1 MSEKIRFDKTA
12 LRHFFRVAAVSAA
25 LAAAPIAGATDFDD
39 PPGDDPRFDEGV
51 LELVPG
57 ADIAEVIARYGFM
70 LLESIDSRNTHLVS
84 FMPSLTEDEFELLF
98 LNDADIDHS
107 ELNFDTGDAGPNSG
121 SLFFNVAPSRFT
133 QQPVWGAMGLASAH
147 TEATGSG
154 VVIAVIDTG
163 IDTSNPMFLG
173 KIHPASVSLIDAPGG
188 LNDVGDGINSDGD
201 AFTDE
206 MVGHGTW
213 AAGIASMVAPDARL
227 MIIRTLN
234 DEGYADAFTL
244 ARAVYHAIDNGA
256 DVINLSLGSSA
267 QVDLVEDAVDDA
279 SDLGIIVVAAAGN
292 QNSVDPEWPA
302 GNNKS
307 AGIAAVAL
315 DGTLAPFSNWS
326 DGSGGDDLLLGA
338 PGIDITG
345 PVPGGF
351 GESSGTSA
359 SVPLVAG
366 TAALL
371 IEKGTVRRWDDF
383 EEMAKQTAVDVSSQ
397 NPGYDDDVVGEGM
410 LDIAAALAWEG
421 PCFADLDDDGPSDG
435 VLDLADVQAF
445 ITGFT
450 TRDEDVDY
458 ADPRGVW
465 DLADVQFFLQAFADG
480 CP

>member
-1 MSEKIRFDKTA
+1 MGEKIRFNTVCMQHV
-12 LRHFFRVAAVSAA
+12 LHVAAAWAVLA
-25 LAAAPIAGATDFDD
+25 LAPLAGATDFDD

-57 ADIAEVIARYGFM
+57 ADIVEVVDRYGFT
-70 LLESIDSRNTHLVS
+70 LLESIGSRNTHLVS
-84 FMPSLTEDEFELLF
+84 FMPALTDDEFELLF
-98 LNDADIDHS
+98 LNDPDIDHS

-121 SLFFNVAPSRFT
+121 SLFFNVAPSQFT
-133 QQPVWGAMGLASAH
+133 LQPVWGALGLDSAH
-147 TEATGSG
+147 GEATGAG

-188 LNDVGDGINSDGD
+188 FDDVGDGVNNDGD

-227 MIIRTLN
+227 MVIRTLN

-256 DVINLSLGSSA
+256 DVINLSLGSLA
-267 QVDLVEDAVDDA
+267 QVDLVEDTVDEA

-292 QNSVDPEWPA
+292 QNSVNPEWPA

-307 AGIAAVAL
+307 AGIAAVKL

-338 PGIDITG
+338 PGVDITG
-345 PVPGGF
+345 PVPGGY

-359 SVPLVAG
+359 AVPLVAG

-383 EEMAKQTAVDVSSQ
+383 EEMAKQTAVGVGGQ
-397 NPGYDDDVVGEGM
+397 NPGYPDEVVGEGM
-410 LDIAAALAWEG
+410 LDIAAALAWAG
-421 PCFADLDDDGPSDG
+421 PCFADLNDDGASDG
-435 VLDLADVQAF
+435 VLDLADIQAF

-450 TRDEDVDY
+450 TQDEDVDY
-458 ADPRGVW
+458 VDPRGVW
-465 DLADVQFFLQAFADG
+465 DLGDVQFFLQAFVAG